1 MAKTSDGIQ
10 LGTPL
15 RGKRGAGRSG
25 RGRQCD
31 QDGCTTVLSTYNSST
46 TCWTHATP
54 TYSRPLAR
62 P

>member
-15 RGKRGAGRSG
+15 RGKRGAARSS
-25 RGRQCD
+25 RGRLCD
-31 QDGCTTVLSTYNSST
+31 HDGCTTVLSTYNSST
-46 TCWTHATP
+46 TCWLHGAP
-54 TYSRPLAR
+54 TYSRPLDR